1 MPYRRQSRRRMVS
14 MTRPIVQSVKNQTN
28 TAITPTPNSL
38 QVIEF
43 AQAVDVGAATK
54 VFGNEVPTGA
64 MVYSVDVYVNAIVP
78 SGSGNTSFGYYI
90 CKTRGGQI
98 IGTDFPAPNFSDIGQ
113 SDVRNQIFHSDMVLL
128 GTEDAGP
135 LRRKLHVKIP
145 KIYQRMRAGDKLNFV
160 SQAVLALSTDI
171 GFRYKYYQ

>member
-1 MPYRRQSRRRMVS
+1 MPYRRQSRRRS
-14 MTRPIVQSVKNQTN
+14 MMSQTIVQSVKNQNN
-28 TAITPTPNSL
+28 TAQSATPNSL

-64 MVYSVDVYVNAIVP
+64 KVFSVDVYVNAIVP
-78 SGSGNTSFGYYI
+78 SGSGNTSFRYYI

-98 IGTDFPAPNFSDIGQ
+98 IGTDFPSPIFSDIGL
-113 SDVRNQIFHSDMVLL
+113 SDVRNQIFHSDMVQL
-128 GTEDAGP
+128 GSEDSGP
-135 LRRKLHVKIP
+135 LRRKLHIKIP
-145 KIYQRMRAGDKLNFV
+145 KIYQRMRTGDKLNFV
-160 SQAVLALSTDI
+160 SQAVLAIETDI